1 MFWVNLPIFYPVK
14 NALMFVFI
22 KAYGVEQ
29 IEDWLEGVICCGC
42 WMGKKEAKEA
52 GNQTTEY
59 GKLLG
64 T

>member
-1 MFWVNLPIFYPVK
+1 MGK

-29 IEDWLEGVICCGC
+29 IEDWLEGVICCCC
-42 WMGKKEAKEA
+42 WVGKKEAKEA
-52 GNQTTEY
+52 RNQTTEY